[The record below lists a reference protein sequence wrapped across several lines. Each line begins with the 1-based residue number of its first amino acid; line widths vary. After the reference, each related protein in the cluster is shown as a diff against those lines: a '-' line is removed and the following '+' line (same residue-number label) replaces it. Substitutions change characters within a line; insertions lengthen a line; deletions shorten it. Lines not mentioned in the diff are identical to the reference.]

1 MNVPLWLW
9 ITTVVVIVTL
19 ICVDFVIVARN
30 PRKPSTREAALWV
43 SFYAVL
49 AVAFGAALAFTA
61 GAEHSIAFYTG
72 WVVEYSLSIDNLF
85 VLILIIGSFQVP
97 PEHQQRVLLIGI
109 GLALFFRALFIVA
122 GAAAVEAYVGVFY
135 LFGAI
140 LLITAIKLLVSSDHD
155 VGHAEY
161 KENAL
166 VRRVRRVLP
175 TTDRYHGAR
184 MTVRLEGKRYITPML
199 LVVIAIGMADIVFA
213 LDSIPAIFGIT
224 QEPYLVFT
232 ANAFALMGLRQ
243 LYFLIGGLLD
253 RLVYLNKGLALI
265 LSYIGVTLILHA
277 MEYTTDL
284 PVSSPPEL
292 VSLGIVLGI
301 LVVVTV
307 ASLVVSRGGQQHE
320 PSHDPEPDPR

>member
-9 ITTVVVIVTL
+9 VTTVLVIVSL

-43 SFYAVL
+43 SFYALL

-85 VLILIIGSFQVP
+85 ILILIIGSFQVP

-140 LLITAIKLLVSSDHD
+140 LLVTAIKLLVSADHD
-155 VGHAEY
+155 VAHAEY
-161 KENAL
+161 RENAL
-166 VRRVRRVLP
+166 VRTVRRVLP

-184 MTVRLEGKRYITPML
+184 LTVLLGGRRHLTPML
-199 LVVIAIGMADIVFA
+199 LVIIAIGMADIVFA

-243 LYFLIGGLLD
+243 LYFLIGSLLT

-265 LSYIGVTLILHA
+265 LCYIGVTLILHA
-277 MEYTTDL
+277 IEHTTDL

-292 VSLGIVLGI
+292 VSLG
-301 LVVVTV
+301 VVVSLLLLVTV
-307 ASLVVSRGGQQHE
+307 ASLVASRNHRQRESVSGSEAR
-320 PSHDPEPDPR
+320 